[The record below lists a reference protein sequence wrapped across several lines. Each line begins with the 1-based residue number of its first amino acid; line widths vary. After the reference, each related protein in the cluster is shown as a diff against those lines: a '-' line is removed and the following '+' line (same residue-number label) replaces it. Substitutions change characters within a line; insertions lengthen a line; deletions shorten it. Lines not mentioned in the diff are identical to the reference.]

1 MLLIEEEFF
10 IRRLEEDF
18 RPKTNYLPQA
28 WLPAVSGF
36 ISEQLRYITA
46 QTLALEAKDEEGE
59 ALEGLAELDFSEIL
73 KRYERFHDDTSYW
86 KAKLN
91 DAKADHKACGRNL
104 LKAWREEYEANR
116 RRHQDELLAIL
127 RRQAEEALKEYL
139 EALKQ
144 LSECRALMSLGFG
157 LEPGDFNA
165 GDVNEVLR
173 LAHAAKQIP
182 RLDDLCDL
190 LGRLTDEEK
199 RIEYRT
205 IREKVGYTVKVPDI
219 SSKEEIIGVGFGRA
233 IEDLLPQEL
242 ALLADPE
249 AEILFDLKFVENRLM
264 CFEKI
269 GYMGEG
275 RVREE
280 ERTIAEEKK
289 DQKGPMILCVDTSG
303 SMAGVPETTA
313 KVMVLYLS
321 RRARRQGRDAYLI
334 NFGVDYR
341 TKCLSGKWSV
351 SEALDF
357 LGSSWGCGTDASG
370 AIAHAVKMLHE
381 EKTWEKADFLL
392 ISDMRVPPLPS
403 ELTKEIAEVK
413 KSGNRFYGVVVGGAS
428 VQNDPYLDGV
438 FDAVYDMHNIFELK

>member
-59 ALEGLAELDFSEIL
+59 ALKSSAELDFSELL

-165 GDVNEVLR
+165 GDVEEILQ
-173 LAHAAKQIP
+173 LAQAAKQIP
-182 RLDDLCDL
+182 NLNELCDL

-199 RIEYRT
+199 GIEYRT

-219 SSKEEIIGVGFGRA
+219 TSREEIIGVGFGKTV
-233 IEDLLPQEL
+233 EDLLPQEL

-249 AEILFDLKFVENRLM
+249 TEIL
-264 CFEKI
+264 
-269 GYMGEG
+269 
-275 RVREE
+275 
-280 ERTIAEEKK
+280 
-289 DQKGPMILCVDTSG
+289 
-303 SMAGVPETTA
+303 
-313 KVMVLYLS
+313 
-321 RRARRQGRDAYLI
+321 LI
-334 NFGVDYR
+334 
-341 TKCLSGKWSV
+341 
-351 SEALDF
+351 
-357 LGSSWGCGTDASG
+357 
-370 AIAHAVKMLHE
+370 
-381 EKTWEKADFLL
+381 
-392 ISDMRVPPLPS
+392 
-403 ELTKEIAEVK
+403 
-413 KSGNRFYGVVVGGAS
+413 
-428 VQNDPYLDGV
+428 
-438 FDAVYDMHNIFELK
+438 

>member
-28 WLPAVSGF
+28 WLPAVNGF
-36 ISEQLRYITA
+36 ISEQILDITA
-46 QTLALEAKDEEGE
+46 QALVGEDKDEEGE

-73 KRYERFHDDTSYW
+73 KRYEHFHDDTSYW

-165 GDVNEVLR
+165 GDANEVLR
-173 LAHAAKQIP
+173 LAHATKQIP

-242 ALLADPE
+242 ALLADTE
-249 AEILFDLKFVENRLM
+249 TEVLFDLKFVENRLM

-269 GYMGEG
+269 GYLGAG
-275 RVREE
+275 GVREV

-303 SMAGVPETTA
+303 SMAGEPETTA

-341 TKCLSGKWSV
+341 TKCLSGKWRV

-381 EKTWEKADFLL
+381 EKTWGKADFLL

-413 KSGNRFYGVVVGGAS
+413 KSGSRFYGVVVGGAS

-438 FDAVYDMHNIFELK
+438 FDAVYDMHTIFELK

>member
-59 ALEGLAELDFSEIL
+59 ALKSSAELDFSELL

-165 GDVNEVLR
+165 GDVEEILQ
-173 LAHAAKQIP
+173 LAQAAKQIP
-182 RLDDLCDL
+182 NLNELCDL

-199 RIEYRT
+199 GIEYRT

-219 SSKEEIIGVGFGRA
+219 TSREEIIGVGFGKTV
-233 IEDLLPQEL
+233 EDLLPQEL

-249 AEILFDLKFVENRLM
+249 TEILFDLKFVENRLM

-303 SMAGVPETTA
+303 SMAGEPETTA

-321 RRARRQGRDAYLI
+321 RRARKQGRDAYLI

-381 EKTWEKADFLL
+381 EKTWKNADFLL
-392 ISDMRVPPLPS
+392 ISDMRVPPLPR

-438 FDAVYDMHNIFELK
+438 FDAVYDMHTIFKLK